1 MTTARLL
8 ALALALPLAGCDW
21 DFNRMNNQ
29 PRCEPGDARP
39 WLPDRR
45 CDQRGPDGT
54 VPWRAPSATAVTA
67 PRPTRASILR
77 GRDRFARFCAACHG
91 SLGDGGSVTARDM
104 QLRPPPSLL
113 GPRIAAYPDQR
124 IFEVITSG
132 YGLMP
137 AYAYQ
142 LAPDDRWAVVHFV
155 RALAT
160 SQAFPL
166 AQLPANRREE
176 ARPWLR

>member
-1 MTTARLL
+1 MTLARLL
-8 ALALALPLAGCDW
+8 ALVLALPLAGCDW

-29 PRCEPGDARP
+29 PRCEAGDARP

-45 CDQRGPDGT
+45 CDQRAPDGT
-54 VPWRAPSATAVTA
+54 VAWRAPAAA
-67 PRPTRASILR
+67 ELAPPRPTRASILR
-77 GRDRFARFCAACHG
+77 GRDRFARFCAPCHG
-91 SLGDGGSVTARDM
+91 SLGDGASVTARDM
-104 QLRPPPSLL
+104 MLRPPPSLL

-142 LAPDDRWAVVHFV
+142 LTPDDRWAVVQFV

-160 SQAFPL
+160 SQAFRVSE
-166 AQLPANRREE
+166 LPANHRQE
-176 ARPWLR
+176 ASRWLR